1 MARWRTP
8 VVPLLLL
15 LLLTPSQQGDAAAAS
30 GIVNQVLP
38 RMSAA
43 PTVTVQA
50 AVDKVRPTLGEE
62 PPAAV
67 PGSGDPR
74 QVAAALSAARN
85 EFEAVQ
91 VVVTGPATGVSAAS
105 VPLAGPGPD
114 IPLRLS
120 RAVSVSLEHASG
132 PDGAAGEW
140 FDALVPSQDEFYNE
154 SRNAFPFAVSAG
166 ERGLIWCEVFVP
178 PQQPPGKYTGSV
190 VVTWGGSGAHNT
202 RAGSAAVAMALEVQ
216 PFTLPSVATLKS
228 EFGFSF
234 ADITKGH
241 GIKTARSYLIC
252 ARNTLCSH
260 WTIVYLWLAS
270 TTAICS
276 TITTPSSTSPSAVH
290 AHLWRRPLA
299 RSWWVRGSPTWRAP
313 TGGEENGSRSA
324 DNPLPLN

>member
-120 RAVSVSLEHASG
+120 RAVSVSLDHASG

-241 GIKTARSYLIC
+241 GIKYGPQLSDLREKYAVFALDHRVS
-252 ARNTLCSH
+252 
-260 WTIVYLWLAS
+260 LAS
-270 TTAICS
+270 VDDGNLLNDYDTVFNQSIGGTR
-276 TITTPSSTSPSAVH
+276 T
-290 AHLWRRPLA
+290 PLA
-299 RSWWVRGSPTWRAP
+299 PATCPQLVGARLTNLACPDGR
-313 TGGEENGSRSA
+313 
-324 DNPLPLN
+324 